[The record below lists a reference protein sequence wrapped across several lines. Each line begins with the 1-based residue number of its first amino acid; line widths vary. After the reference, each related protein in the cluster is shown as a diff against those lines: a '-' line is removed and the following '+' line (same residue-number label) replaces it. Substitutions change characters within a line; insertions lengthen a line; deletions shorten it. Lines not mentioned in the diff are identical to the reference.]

1 MNSKNNKPFDRVE
14 KTFGWGNQWFFKTS
28 ERSLERA
35 YQAAVKIK
43 AIEDEYFEGKKVSDD
58 LGLYSKNIIDCLLTD
73 VEKNLAIIRLRLAEF
88 KVSRAVLN
96 NTNTTFWEKL
106 RFIDD
111 IVEKYQTPTSMSA
124 LVVNST
130 PTPVVKSSPSKPP
143 GNPQI
148 SPLDFI
154 EVQRVDGVS
163 SKTGALPRSIG
174 RTIQKIGI
182 ELDGNAE
189 EKLLKNFRGVRN
201 QTRSGLTFFL
211 TLILIPLL
219 AQQLSMKFLFH
230 PWVEKMRE
238 EEGAKIFIN
247 SEMKEEA
254 LLELQSF
261 EEGLKFENLLYHAP
275 KLSSE
280 ELEEKV
286 LQKANEIAEE
296 FRHKSSLAIGHLFA
310 DGVGL
315 VAFALV
321 IVSNR
326 KGLNNFKALLNTVIY
341 DLSDSAKAF
350 IIILF
355 TDIFV
360 GFHSPHGWEVL
371 LEGLASHLGIPADR
385 NAIFLFIATFPVILD
400 TIFKYWIFRYL
411 NQVSPSAVATLKN
424 MNE

>member
-1 MNSKNNKPFDRVE
+1 MNSKQNKAFDAVNRS
-14 KTFGWGNQWFFKTS
+14 FRFGNQWFFKTS

-35 YQAAVKIK
+35 YQSALKIK
-43 AIEDEYFEGKKVSDD
+43 LIEDEYFAGKKVSDD
-58 LGLYSKNIIDCLLTD
+58 LGLYSKNIIDCLLGD
-73 VEKNLAIIRLRLAEF
+73 VEKNLAIIQLRLAEF
-88 KVSRAVLN
+88 KISRTLLN
-96 NTNTTFWEKL
+96 NSSTTFWEKL
-106 RFIDD
+106 RYIDD
-111 IVEKYQTPTSMSA
+111 IVEKYRTPPNASA
-124 LVVNST
+124 LVLETT
-130 PTPVVKSSPSKPP
+130 PQPVVKPPTPKPQVKS
-143 GNPQI
+143 QI

-154 EVQRVDGVS
+154 EVQKVDGVS
-163 SKTGALPRSIG
+163 QKTGALPRSIG

-201 QTRSGLTFFL
+201 QTRSGLFFL
-211 TLILIPLL
+211 FTLILIPIL
-219 AQQLSMKFLFH
+219 AQQLSMRFLFN
-230 PWVEKMRE
+230 PLVERARDTE
-238 EEGAKIFIN
+238 SARIFLN

-254 LLELQSF
+254 LIELQSF
-261 EEGLKFENLLYHAP
+261 EEGLKFENLLYKIP
-275 KLSSE
+275 QLSSE
-280 ELEEKV
+280 AIEEKV
-286 LQKANEIAEE
+286 VEKANEIAEE
-296 FRHKSSLAIGHLFA
+296 FRHKSSQAISNIFA
-310 DGVGL
+310 DVVGL
-315 VAFALV
+315 GVFALV

-326 KGLNNFKALLNTVIY
+326 KGLNNFKSLLDSIVY

-371 LEGLASHLGIPADR
+371 LEGLASHLGLPADR
-385 NAIFLFIATFPVILD
+385 NLIFLFIATFPVILD